1 MSGNILHSMM
11 TILATFFTALLP
23 LMGILGIAV
32 LITEG
37 IVPCIIRHWQSKENN
52 RQIGKLIAKSRNY

>member
-23 LMGILGIAV
+23 LMGILGITV

-37 IVPCIIRHWQSKENN
+37 IVPCIIRHWKSKENN